1 MLKSCL
7 RSVSDLELRT
17 WFKLWPRNYKHII
30 SCKRQTLYHLP
41 SLWWNYLFNYFN
53 GYLNNC
59 TTFLVY
65 APNCGKSR
73 FHLFGKVHAL
83 WNVWLLKLWF
93 TQNSARVWDLNVNVM
108 QQDVKFTL
116 NLGVVLHLQSCSCF
130 HLFLPI
136 LLFLILNSEKH
147 WHFFKELPVK
157 HT

>member
-65 APNCGKSR
+65 APTVARAHFISLVKYMLYGMSGCWNFDLPRTLLEYETWMLMLCNKMWNSPWIWEWFYICR
-73 FHLFGKVHAL
+73 VVAAFTCFYLF
-83 WNVWLLKLWF
+83 
-93 TQNSARVWDLNVNVM
+93 
-108 QQDVKFTL
+108 
-116 NLGVVLHLQSCSCF
+116 
-130 HLFLPI
+130 
-136 LLFLILNSEKH
+136 
-147 WHFFKELPVK
+147 FF
-157 HT
+157 